1 MERRIRFAVCW
12 LAWLSVSVGTGAA
25 QEVIINRKNAEI
37 VSENTYAALTPE
49 SLYRIENDTVRDN
62 TLSILTSVTLR
73 NTMYSMDMQAR
84 LNMNGFRKE
93 SRTYE
98 RLVWEIHY
106 FIESAAQLIREASKN
121 PHHAVFVTRQTAK
134 LVLEAKNFVR
144 YAVVVAMNGKVPN
157 PFKIS
162 VDSLDRDLSTVP
174 DYIYDE
180 DRDSLA
186 TDGLNLLLP
195 DDSMAIMNETRRRL
209 AKIRRAMD
217 MMYWKLKTDFNV
229 RNLIWTASRIDG
241 RLYDRNVYVIEEL
254 KSNMERAG
262 GLW

>member
-1 MERRIRFAVCW
+1 MKWIACW
-12 LAWLSVSVGTGAA
+12 LVCLAVSVGTATA
-25 QEVIINRKNAEI
+25 QEVIINRKNGQM
-37 VSENTYAALTPE
+37 VGLNTSAALTPE
-49 SLYRIENDTVRDN
+49 SMYRLQNDTVRDN
-62 TLSILTSVTLR
+62 TLNILTSVTLR
-73 NTMYSMDMQAR
+73 NTMYTMDMQAR

-106 FIESAAQLIREASKN
+106 FIESAALLIKEASKN
-121 PHHAVFVTRQTAK
+121 PHHAVFVTKQTAK
-134 LVLEAKNFVR
+134 LVLEARHFVR

-162 VDSLDRDLSTVP
+162 VDSLEKDLATVP
-174 DYIYDE
+174 EYIYDE
-180 DRDSLA
+180 DKDSLA

-195 DDSMAIMNETRRRL
+195 DDRMAIMNETRRRL
-209 AKIRRAMD
+209 ARIRRAMD

-254 KSNMERAG
+254 KSNIDRAG

>member
-1 MERRIRFAVCW
+1 MMKWIICILVMTVMA
-12 LAWLSVSVGTGAA
+12 LTPMTA
-25 QEVIINRKNAEI
+25 QEIIINRRNAEI
-37 VSENTYAALTPE
+37 VQQNTSAAYTSEF
-49 SLYRIENDTVRDN
+49 LYRTENDTVRDN
-62 TLSILTSVTLR
+62 TLSVLTSVTLR

-84 LNMNGFRKE
+84 LNMHGFRKE

-106 FIESAAQLIREASKN
+106 LIESAAQLVKEASKN
-121 PHHAVFVTRQTAK
+121 PHHSVFVTKQTAK
-134 LVLEAKNFVR
+134 LLLEARNFVR

-162 VDSLDRDLSTVP
+162 VDSLEKDLATVP

-180 DRDSLA
+180 DKDSLA

-195 DDSMAIMNETRRRL
+195 DDRMAIMNETRRRL
-209 AKIRRAMD
+209 FNIRRAMD

-241 RLYDRNVYVIEEL
+241 RLYDRNVYIIDEL
-254 KSNMERAG
+254 KANIKKAD